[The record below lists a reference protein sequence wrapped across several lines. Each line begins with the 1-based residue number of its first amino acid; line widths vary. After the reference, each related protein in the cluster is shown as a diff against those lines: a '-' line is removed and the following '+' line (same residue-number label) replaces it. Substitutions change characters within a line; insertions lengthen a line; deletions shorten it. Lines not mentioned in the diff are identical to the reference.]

1 MAIVWAG
8 DKDGKVLLL
17 NSEGEWVFPKGHVEK
32 RESFLQAAI
41 REVYEEAGVKL
52 EEKNSLGQ
60 IDEFS
65 FYFKGEEAVKV
76 IKVFGFIIAEEQ
88 KIVYNQNE
96 CFISGKWAEQEE
108 AKALLSHEDAKN
120 AFEKF
125 IKKLKF

>member
-32 RESFLQAAI
+32 GEGFLQTAI
-41 REVYEEAGVKL
+41 REVYEEAGVRL
-52 EEKNSLGQ
+52 EEQNSLGQ

-76 IKVFGFIIAEEQ
+76 IKVLGFIIAEEQ

-96 CFISGKWAEQEE
+96 CFISGKWSEKEE
-108 AKALLSHEDAKN
+108 AKALLRHEDAKN